1 MFQIERKNFL
11 VITLHKKMKLPINN
25 FFSKRDQIRS
35 LLEKFLM
42 ENFIFCTV
50 LPSVTREYQTLQ
62 FVRAE
67 AVTQRYP

>member
-1 MFQIERKNFL
+1 
-11 VITLHKKMKLPINN
+11 MKLPIND

-50 LPSVTREYQTLQ
+50 LPSVTREYQTSQ